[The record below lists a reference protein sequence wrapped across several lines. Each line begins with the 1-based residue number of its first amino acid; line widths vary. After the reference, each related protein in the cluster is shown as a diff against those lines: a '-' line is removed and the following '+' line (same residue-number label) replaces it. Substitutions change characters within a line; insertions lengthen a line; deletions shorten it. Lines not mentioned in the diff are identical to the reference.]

1 MEIKQIKKIG
11 KNQHQELVLWKDKQD
26 WQISGQAHQEG
37 KRERTQ
43 ITKIRNVKGDIATN
57 ATEIQ
62 WCLRDYSN
70 NYNKMDYLEAIGK
83 FLEMCNL
90 PSLNQDETEN
100 MKRPITGSDIES
112 VIK

>member
-1 MEIKQIKKIG
+1 
-11 KNQHQELVLWKDKQD
+11 
-26 WQISGQAHQEG
+26 
-37 KRERTQ
+37 
-43 ITKIRNVKGDIATN
+43 
-57 ATEIQ
+57 
-62 WCLRDYSN
+62 
-70 NYNKMDYLEAIGK
+70 MDYLEAIGK